1 MSMLQSYLE
10 GDIQGGHLLTG
21 EDGRRNLM
29 MGTGRRQH
37 WGYKYVNK
45 IKKQQ
50 LDFLCD
56 FST

>member
-1 MSMLQSYLE
+1 MLQSYLE